1 MRWRQFTGTPLAGMY
16 YRHELHTIRE
26 ATMDIKKILVPIDFS
41 ECSSAALEYASRLA
55 SDTSARL
62 YIVHV
67 DELLDVSIPSI
78 PPFEAGYVYESKWDE
93 RRQTVRDQI
102 SKVVPSVADVNY
114 EYRCLMGSPA
124 YEILRLADRERIDLI
139 VIGSHGRTGISRL
152 ITGSVAEGV
161 MRGAKCPVLVVKLPA
176 KQPEV
181 PDAVETANAQA

>member
-1 MRWRQFTGTPLAGMY
+1 MNIER
-16 YRHELHTIRE
+16 
-26 ATMDIKKILVPIDFS
+26 ILVPIDFS
-41 ECSSAALEYASRLA
+41 ECSSAALACASQLA
-55 SDTSARL
+55 GESKARL

-67 DELLDVSIPSI
+67 DELLDVSIPAI
-78 PPFEAGYVYESKWDE
+78 PPIEGGYVYESRWDE
-93 RRQTVRDQI
+93 RRNLVRDQLAKI
-102 SKVVPSVADVNY
+102 VPSVADVAY

-124 YEILRLADRERIDLI
+124 YEILKLADRERINLI

-176 KQPEV
+176 KQPEA